1 VRVVPGDPGM
11 GKGEGEGDG
20 EVEEQLEQET
30 SGFLCE
36 QTSGTNNNDEEW
48 RDYQEDA
55 QASAEKARERFENEV
70 RNICATIQLVVVA
83 RQDTIA
89 KLERAADYLDSVW
102 LRCRVSKTMGTSVS
116 LVGGGLTIAGGIL
129 TVATAGVATPVL
141 IAGIATSSVGAATN
155 IGTSI
160 VEKLLNSKQVKD
172 LNAAFERD
180 KMLTTKFERQIE
192 EVKRHQDSPH
202 LSLLYYSIKQFLG
215 ADHLLMAILKEVLLS
230 GLVDGKGEED
240 KREPASLMKQESKD
254 GVQYNPLD
262 AGALVEGG
270 KVIGQ
275 NSFKMAGQVIIG
287 VSAAF
292 LVWDAI
298 DLGFTISDLVRKKGS
313 QSAKV
318 LRDKATMLRV
328 ALEETAAEFC
338 LDMPE

>member
-1 VRVVPGDPGM
+1 M
-11 GKGEGEGDG
+11 
-20 EVEEQLEQET
+20 
-30 SGFLCE
+30 
-36 QTSGTNNNDEEW
+36 
-48 RDYQEDA
+48 
-55 QASAEKARERFENEV
+55 
-70 RNICATIQLVVVA
+70 
-83 RQDTIA
+83 
-89 KLERAADYLDSVW
+89 
-102 LRCRVSKTMGTSVS
+102 
-116 LVGGGLTIAGGIL
+116 TIAGGIL
-129 TVATAGVATPVL
+129 TIATAGVATPVL

-160 VEKLLNSKQVKD
+160 VEKLLNSKQIKD

-180 KMLTTKFERQIE
+180 KMLTMKFERQIE

-215 ADHLLMAILKEVLLS
+215 ADHLLMAILKEVLVEV
-230 GLVDGKGEED
+230 LVDVKGEEE
-240 KREPASLMKQESKD
+240 KKEMASLMNSKD

-318 LRDKATMLRV
+318 LRDKAVMLRV

>member
-1 VRVVPGDPGM
+1 M
-11 GKGEGEGDG
+11 GKGEGE
-20 EVEEQLEQET
+20 VEGGNSASSEEEELET
-30 SGFLCE
+30 SAL
-36 QTSGTNNNDEEW
+36 
-48 RDYQEDA
+48 YKKEDDVQLVL
-55 QASAEKARERFENEV
+55 QASGEKARERFENEV

-129 TVATAGVATPVL
+129 TIATAGVATPVL

-160 VEKLLNSKQVKD
+160 VEKLLNSKQIKD

-180 KMLTTKFERQIE
+180 KMLTTKFERRIE

-230 GLVDGKGEED
+230 ALIDGDEE
-240 KREPASLMKQESKD
+240 KREPASLMKQESKN

-313 QSAKV
+313 HSAKV
-318 LRDKATMLRV
+318 LRDKAAMLRV
-328 ALEETAAEFC
+328 ALDETAAEFC

>member
-1 VRVVPGDPGM
+1 
-11 GKGEGEGDG
+11 
-20 EVEEQLEQET
+20 
-30 SGFLCE
+30 
-36 QTSGTNNNDEEW
+36 
-48 RDYQEDA
+48 
-55 QASAEKARERFENEV
+55 
-70 RNICATIQLVVVA
+70 
-83 RQDTIA
+83 
-89 KLERAADYLDSVW
+89 
-102 LRCRVSKTMGTSVS
+102 
-116 LVGGGLTIAGGIL
+116 
-129 TVATAGVATPVL
+129 
-141 IAGIATSSVGAATN
+141 
-155 IGTSI
+155 
-160 VEKLLNSKQVKD
+160 
-172 LNAAFERD
+172 
-180 KMLTTKFERQIE
+180 MLTDIFQ
-192 EVKRHQDSPH
+192 
-202 LSLLYYSIKQFLG
+202 
-215 ADHLLMAILKEVLLS
+215 EVLLS

-275 NSFKMAGQVIIG
+275 NSFKMAGQVTSKQLDNVDEDGPKKSTFIKVKEPKEFSLLFRCFRLFSLPFIIVSQVIIG

-298 DLGFTISDLVRKKGS
+298 DLGFTISDLVISINQWPNLHVLHIIWLQVRKKGS

>member
-1 VRVVPGDPGM
+1 M
-11 GKGEGEGDG
+11 GKGEGEVEG
-20 EVEEQLEQET
+20 EEETET
-30 SGFLCE
+30 SALFNE
-36 QTSGTNNNDEEW
+36 EDEW
-48 RDYQEDA
+48 RGKQEDVH
-55 QASAEKARERFENEV
+55 ASAEKARERFENEV

-129 TVATAGVATPVL
+129 TIATAGVATPVL

-160 VEKLLNSKQVKD
+160 VEKLLNSKQIKD

-230 GLVDGKGEED
+230 GLLVDANGDQEE

-318 LRDKATMLRV
+318 LRDKAVMLKV
-328 ALEETAAEFC
+328 ALEETSAEFC

>member
-1 VRVVPGDPGM
+1 M
-11 GKGEGEGDG
+11 GKGEGEVEG
-20 EVEEQLEQET
+20 EEEEELETESSALFKEDDEQLV
-30 SGFLCE
+30 L
-36 QTSGTNNNDEEW
+36 
-48 RDYQEDA
+48 

-129 TVATAGVATPVL
+129 TIATAGVATPVL

-160 VEKLLNSKQVKD
+160 VEKLLNSKQIKD

-180 KMLTTKFERQIE
+180 KMLTMKFERQIE

-215 ADHLLMAILKEVLLS
+215 ADHLLMAILKEVLVEV
-230 GLVDGKGEED
+230 LVDVKGEEE
-240 KREPASLMKQESKD
+240 KKEMASLMNSKD

-318 LRDKATMLRV
+318 LRDKAGMLRV

>member
-1 VRVVPGDPGM
+1 MTPM
-11 GKGEGEGDG
+11 GKGGG
-20 EVEEQLEQET
+20 EVEGEAEQEVDVVEDDLAP
-30 SGFLCE
+30 GME
-36 QTSGTNNNDEEW
+36 WDGMEEAH
-48 RDYQEDA
+48 EA
-55 QASAEKARERFENEV
+55 AEKVRDKFENEV
-70 RNICATIQLVVVA
+70 RNICATIELLVVA
-83 RQDTIA
+83 RRDTIA
-89 KLERAADYLDSVW
+89 KLLRAAGYLDSVW

-129 TVATAGVATPVL
+129 TIATAGVATPVL

-160 VEKLLNSKQVKD
+160 VEKLLNSKQIKD
-172 LNAAFERD
+172 LNNAFERD

-192 EVKRHQDSPH
+192 EVKRHKDSPH

-215 ADHLLMAILKEVLLS
+215 ERHLLMTILKEVLL
-230 GLVDGKGEED
+230 LGKEEEEER
-240 KREPASLMKQESKD
+240 REQPSLLKQESRD
-254 GVQYNPLD
+254 GMRYNPLD
-262 AGALVEGG
+262 AGALVESG

-275 NSFKMAGQVIIG
+275 NSFRMAGQVIIG

-298 DLGFTISDLVRKKGS
+298 DLGFTISDLVRRQGS

-318 LRDKATMLRV
+318 LRDKAEVLRL
-328 ALEETAAEFC
+328 ALDETAAEFC

>member
-1 VRVVPGDPGM
+1 M
-11 GKGEGEGDG
+11 GKGEGE
-20 EVEEQLEQET
+20 VEGQEEELETET
-30 SGFLCE
+30 SALF
-36 QTSGTNNNDEEW
+36 TEE
-48 RDYQEDA
+48 EDVHVVL
-55 QASAEKARERFENEV
+55 QASGEKARERFENEV

-129 TVATAGVATPVL
+129 TIATAGVATPVL

-160 VEKLLNSKQVKD
+160 VEKLLNSKQIKD
-172 LNAAFERD
+172 LNAAFDRD

-230 GLVDGKGEED
+230 GLVDANGEEE

-318 LRDKATMLRV
+318 LRDKAVMLRV

>member
-1 VRVVPGDPGM
+1 M
-11 GKGEGEGDG
+11 GKGEGEVEG
-20 EVEEQLEQET
+20 EEEEELETSALFKEDDEQLV
-30 SGFLCE
+30 L
-36 QTSGTNNNDEEW
+36 
-48 RDYQEDA
+48 

-129 TVATAGVATPVL
+129 TIATAGVATPVL

-160 VEKLLNSKQVKD
+160 VEKLLNSKQIKD

-230 GLVDGKGEED
+230 ALVNVNGEE
-240 KREPASLMKQESKD
+240 EILEMASLMKQESKD

-318 LRDKATMLRV
+318 LRDKAVMLRV

>member
-1 VRVVPGDPGM
+1 M
-11 GKGEGEGDG
+11 GKGEGEVEG
-20 EVEEQLEQET
+20 EEEEELETSALFKEDDEQLV
-30 SGFLCE
+30 L
-36 QTSGTNNNDEEW
+36 
-48 RDYQEDA
+48 

-129 TVATAGVATPVL
+129 TIATAGVATPVL

-160 VEKLLNSKQVKD
+160 VEKLLNSKQIKD

-215 ADHLLMAILKEVLLS
+215 ADHLLMAILKEVLVEV
-230 GLVDGKGEED
+230 LVDVKGEEE
-240 KREPASLMKQESKD
+240 KKEMASLMNSKD

-318 LRDKATMLRV
+318 LRDKAVMLRV

>member
-1 VRVVPGDPGM
+1 M
-11 GKGEGEGDG
+11 GKGEGEVEG
-20 EVEEQLEQET
+20 EEAEEEELETET
-30 SGFLCE
+30 SALF
-36 QTSGTNNNDEEW
+36 TEE
-48 RDYQEDA
+48 EDA
-55 QASAEKARERFENEV
+55 HLVLQASGEKARERFENEV

-129 TVATAGVATPVL
+129 TIATAGVATPVL

-160 VEKLLNSKQVKD
+160 VEKLLNSKQIKD
-172 LNAAFERD
+172 LNAAFDRD

-230 GLVDGKGEED
+230 GLVDANGEEE

-318 LRDKATMLRV
+318 LRDKAVMLRV
-328 ALEETAAEFC
+328 ALEETSAEFC

>member
-1 VRVVPGDPGM
+1 M
-11 GKGEGEGDG
+11 GKGEGE
-20 EVEEQLEQET
+20 VEGQEEELETET
-30 SGFLCE
+30 SALF
-36 QTSGTNNNDEEW
+36 TEE
-48 RDYQEDA
+48 EDVHVVL
-55 QASAEKARERFENEV
+55 QASGEKARERFENEV

-129 TVATAGVATPVL
+129 TIATAGVATPVL

-160 VEKLLNSKQVKD
+160 VEKLLNSKQIKD
-172 LNAAFERD
+172 LNAAFDRD

-230 GLVDGKGEED
+230 ALVNVNGEE
-240 KREPASLMKQESKD
+240 EILEMASLMKQESKD

-318 LRDKATMLRV
+318 LRDKAVMLRV

>member
-1 VRVVPGDPGM
+1 MRRLPCDPGM
-11 GKGEGEGDG
+11 GKGEGEVEG
-20 EVEEQLEQET
+20 EEEEELETET
-30 SGFLCE
+30 SALFK
-36 QTSGTNNNDEEW
+36 
-48 RDYQEDA
+48 EDDVQLVL
-55 QASAEKARERFENEV
+55 QASAEKAREKFENEV

-129 TVATAGVATPVL
+129 TIATAGVATPVL

-160 VEKLLNSKQVKD
+160 VEKLLNSKQIKD

-230 GLVDGKGEED
+230 ALVNVNGEE
-240 KREPASLMKQESKD
+240 EILEMASLMKQESKD

-318 LRDKATMLRV
+318 LRDKAVMLRV

>member
-1 VRVVPGDPGM
+1 
-11 GKGEGEGDG
+11 
-20 EVEEQLEQET
+20 
-30 SGFLCE
+30 
-36 QTSGTNNNDEEW
+36 
-48 RDYQEDA
+48 
-55 QASAEKARERFENEV
+55 
-70 RNICATIQLVVVA
+70 VA

-129 TVATAGVATPVL
+129 TIATAGVATPVL

-160 VEKLLNSKQVKD
+160 VEKLLNSKQIKD

-230 GLVDGKGEED
+230 ALIDGDEE
-240 KREPASLMKQESKD
+240 KREPASLMKQESKN

-313 QSAKV
+313 HSAKV
-318 LRDKATMLRV
+318 LRDKAVMLRV

>member
-1 VRVVPGDPGM
+1 M
-11 GKGEGEGDG
+11 GKGEGEAEGG
-20 EVEEQLEQET
+20 NSASSEEEELET
-30 SGFLCE
+30 SAL
-36 QTSGTNNNDEEW
+36 
-48 RDYQEDA
+48 YKKEDDVQLVL
-55 QASAEKARERFENEV
+55 QASGEKARERFENEV

-89 KLERAADYLDSVW
+89 KLERAADYPDSVW

-129 TVATAGVATPVL
+129 TIATAGVATPVL

-160 VEKLLNSKQVKD
+160 VEKLLNSKQIKD
-172 LNAAFERD
+172 LNAAFEHD
-180 KMLTTKFERQIE
+180 KMLTTKFERRIE

-230 GLVDGKGEED
+230 ALIDGDEE
-240 KREPASLMKQESKD
+240 KREPASLMKQESKN

-275 NSFKMAGQVIIG
+275 NSFKMAGRVIIG

-313 QSAKV
+313 HSAKV
-318 LRDKATMLRV
+318 LRDKAVMLRV
-328 ALEETAAEFC
+328 ALEETAVEFC

>member
-1 VRVVPGDPGM
+1 V
-11 GKGEGEGDG
+11 EGE
-20 EVEEQLEQET
+20 EAEEEELETET
-30 SGFLCE
+30 SALFI
-36 QTSGTNNNDEEW
+36 EE
-48 RDYQEDA
+48 DVQVVL
-55 QASAEKARERFENEV
+55 QASGEKARERFENEV

-129 TVATAGVATPVL
+129 TIATAGVATPVL
-141 IAGIATSSVGAATN
+141 IAGIATSSIGAATN

-160 VEKLLNSKQVKD
+160 VEKLLNSKQIKD

-215 ADHLLMAILKEVLLS
+215 ADHLLMAILKEVLVEV
-230 GLVDGKGEED
+230 LVDVNGEEE
-240 KREPASLMKQESKD
+240 KREPAFLMKQESKD

-313 QSAKV
+313 HSAKV
-318 LRDKATMLRV
+318 LRDKAVMLRV

>member
-1 VRVVPGDPGM
+1 M
-11 GKGEGEGDG
+11 
-20 EVEEQLEQET
+20 
-30 SGFLCE
+30 
-36 QTSGTNNNDEEW
+36 
-48 RDYQEDA
+48 
-55 QASAEKARERFENEV
+55 
-70 RNICATIQLVVVA
+70 
-83 RQDTIA
+83 
-89 KLERAADYLDSVW
+89 
-102 LRCRVSKTMGTSVS
+102 
-116 LVGGGLTIAGGIL
+116 GIL

-172 LNAAFERD
+172 LNAAVERD

-215 ADHLLMAILKEVLLS
+215 ADHLLMAILKEMLLS

-240 KREPASLMKQESKD
+240 EREPASLMKQESKD

-318 LRDKATMLRV
+318 LREKAAMLEG
-328 ALEETAAEFC
+328 ALDETLATYSVN
-338 LDMPE
+338 LPD

>member
-1 VRVVPGDPGM
+1 M
-11 GKGEGEGDG
+11 GKGDG
-20 EVEEQLEQET
+20 EVEEGDSASSEEEELET
-30 SGFLCE
+30 SAL
-36 QTSGTNNNDEEW
+36 
-48 RDYQEDA
+48 YKQEDDVQLVL
-55 QASAEKARERFENEV
+55 QASGEKARERFENEV

-129 TVATAGVATPVL
+129 TIATAGVATPVL

-160 VEKLLNSKQVKD
+160 VEKLLNSKQIKD

-230 GLVDGKGEED
+230 GLVDGEEE

-318 LRDKATMLRV
+318 LRDKAVMLRV